1 MNGLVGKLPRYE
13 SWAFRLAVLVLLLLL
28 AQATANLFWEIL
40 TPTARVVVTAPQV
53 TQPAGTNAAA
63 SRTGVSPVTEDLF
76 GEPVAT
82 AATSIEDAP
91 DTKLDLSLIGV
102 FATGDSSALAIIASG
117 RRPEAL
123 YAVGDDLPGGATL
136 RAIYADRV
144 ILERNGDL
152 ETLRLPQESLGGL
165 TTTEDPTGI
174 ARTDTSL
181 GSQLQAYRREAMRNP
196 ARMAEYVEAQ
206 PVEQGGRFLGYRLI
220 LKKDVPVFN
229 ELGLSPGDII
239 TEVNGIA
246 LDQPDA
252 GIRALRQL
260 ATARELNL
268 TVLRNGRTETVQAN
282 FGQ

>member
-1 MNGLVGKLPRYE
+1 MNGLIAKLPRYE
-13 SWAFRLAVLVLLLLL
+13 PWAFRLAILVLLLLL
-28 AQATANLFWEIL
+28 AQATAGLLWDIL
-40 TPTARVVVTAPQV
+40 APTTRVVVSAPAM
-53 TQPAGTNAAA
+53 TQAAGTGA
-63 SRTGVSPVTEDLF
+63 STSRAGVSPVTEDLF
-76 GEPVAT
+76 GEPVTAT
-82 AATSIEDAP
+82 VTSIEDAP

-123 YAVGDDLPGGATL
+123 FAVGDDLPGGATL

-165 TTTEDPTGI
+165 STTDGPTGTV
-174 ARTDTSL
+174 RTDASL

-196 ARMAEYVEAQ
+196 ASMAEYVEAQ

-260 ATARELNL
+260 ATAREINL

>member
-1 MNGLVGKLPRYE
+1 MNGLIAKLPRYE
-13 SWAFRLAVLVLLLLL
+13 PWAFRLAILVLLLLL
-28 AQATANLFWEIL
+28 AQATAGLLWDIL
-40 TPTARVVVTAPQV
+40 TPTTRVAVSAPAM
-53 TQPAGTNAAA
+53 TQAAGTGA
-63 SRTGVSPVTEDLF
+63 STSRAGVSPVTEDLF
-76 GEPVAT
+76 GEPVTAT
-82 AATSIEDAP
+82 ATSIEDAP

-123 YAVGDDLPGGATL
+123 FAVGDDLPGGATL

-165 TTTEDPTGI
+165 STTDGPTGTV
-174 ARTDTSL
+174 RTDASL

-196 ARMAEYVEAQ
+196 ASMAEYVEAQ